1 MKKRDKCARILKTF
15 MSAIAIVLAAASH
28 AFANNGP
35 APAGMALVLLL
46 AILIVALTLAGG
58 GSGIMNRLML
68 VKYPSKTRRTLA
80 NFMEFVAAV
89 FFFFLGIMIFPIIG
103 VAGFSIYA
111 IARGVKMIRWG
122 REAGKNQPRP
132 AHLEG
137 VSPKR
142 LKAAGIMLIILT
154 LIVAGYSVI
163 NIDEVTGIGDGRKW
177 GYAHALNTNAKTAH
191 VAAMAF
197 LLDNPKAAAVTCA
210 DMEKAGYKSSYK
222 EIACFSDMTASS
234 GGIRLTGP
242 ESWGLKKPVAV
253 ITYSGELTGAQP

>member
-1 MKKRDKCARILKTF
+1 
-15 MSAIAIVLAAASH
+15 MSTIAIIPATASH

-35 APAGMALVLLL
+35 APAGMALVFLL
-46 AILIVALTLAGG
+46 AVLIVVLTLAGG
-58 GSGIMNRLML
+58 GSGIMGRLRA
-68 VKYPSKTRRTLA
+68 VKYPSKTRRALA
-80 NFMEFVAAV
+80 NVMEFVAAV

-111 IARGVKMIRWG
+111 VARGVRMIMWS
-122 REAGKNQPRP
+122 REAEKNQPSP

-142 LKAAGIMLIILT
+142 LKAAGIILIVLT
-154 LIVAGYSVI
+154 LLVAGYSII

-177 GYAHALNTNAKTAH
+177 GYAHALNTDAKTAH
-191 VAAMAF
+191 AAAMTF
-197 LLDNPKAAAVTCA
+197 LLDNPKATAVTCA

-222 EIACFSDMTASS
+222 EIVCFSDMTASS

-242 ESWGLKKPVAV
+242 ESWGLKNSKVV
-253 ITYSGELTGAQP
+253 ITHSGELTGAQP